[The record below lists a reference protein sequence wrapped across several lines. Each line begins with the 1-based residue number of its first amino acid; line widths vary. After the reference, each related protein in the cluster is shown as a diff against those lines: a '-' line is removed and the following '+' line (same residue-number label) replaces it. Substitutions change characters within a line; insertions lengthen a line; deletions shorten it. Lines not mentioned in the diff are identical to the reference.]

1 MNTANDYTAN
11 FDQLKAETMTKN
23 TFEPKG
29 ASTMTTDT
37 DTHGRDQA
45 AAQAA
50 SVADMV
56 AALNCDFDRLQ
67 ELRDEKAERISAI
80 LDAETPNEVED
91 QNQRMNEWKAENA
104 EELQALEIEAGD
116 CADQDDARAR
126 IQEDALSVEVRS
138 DWDIVG
144 GDTTAAEFRI
154 VLCTGGPHVEIMGE
168 LDQYQQPCRAWIQYQ
183 DWGTPMAHFFSI
195 EQSTLLEY
203 CSQFYFGE

>member
-1 MNTANDYTAN
+1 MN
-11 FDQLKAETMTKN
+11 AETI
-23 TFEPKG
+23 
-29 ASTMTTDT
+29 
-37 DTHGRDQA
+37 DTHGLIQA

-67 ELRDEKAERISAI
+67 ELRDERDDLTSAAEDPESN
-80 LDAETPNEVED
+80 DEQAEAVAALAAWD
-91 QNQRMNEWKAENA
+91 DENA
-104 EELQALEIEAGD
+104 AELNDLEHTAGD

-138 DWDIVG
+138 AWDVVG

-168 LDQYQQPCRAWIQYQ
+168 LDQHQQPCRAWMQYQ
-183 DWGTPMAHFFSI
+183 DWGTPMAQFFSV